1 LGGRDFGR
9 RKTNRVSDLR
19 NGRERKGLC
28 YQVEA
33 EETISNRRGYMT
45 TDPVCGV
52 RIDEQESEFQTMFA
66 GRKYFFCSEDCRK
79 EFENEPEEYLETA
92 A

>member
-1 LGGRDFGR
+1 
-9 RKTNRVSDLR
+9 
-19 NGRERKGLC
+19 
-28 YQVEA
+28 VEA
-33 EETISNRRGYMT
+33 EGTIFPIRRGYMT
-45 TDPVCGV
+45 TDPVCGM

-79 EFENEPEEYLETA
+79 EFESEPEEYLETA